1 MQNQQRCA
9 QTMVSETEGSSLPPP
24 LLLYLIV
31 WLHVVLLKMAT
42 AFFACK

>member
-9 QTMVSETEGSSLPPP
+9 QTMVSETEGSSLPRL

-31 WLHVVLLKMAT
+31 WLCVVLLKMAT
-42 AFFACK
+42 ALSACK